1 MAGFQKRVKNS
12 LKLQLSVALSVAIL
26 FTAVISCGLTFYF
39 ALDEAHELQDGTLT
53 QIASVIYDNPDS
65 QTLVKQ
71 LDGDNDS
78 RVVVEFISEN
88 GNSLQAR
95 DPTFQLETP
104 MHEGFQNVI
113 SGGESYRVLV
123 HRLSPTQ
130 LVAIGQQLDVRD
142 EISFESALR
151 TLIPLS
157 LLLPILLLVATDL
170 IRKAFRPVSLLADE
184 VHQRDERNLT
194 PFPEDAIP
202 DEIRPFVG
210 GINKLLHKVND
221 AMQTQSRFIAD
232 AAHELRTPLTALSL
246 QAERLSASE
255 MSPEAQFRLNS
266 LQQGLS
272 RTKNLLEQLLL
283 LAREQQNTR
292 QGNNQPLLITQLF
305 REVIESLHPL
315 ALEKSIDIGVLE
327 TASASQLVYT
337 DKYTLT
343 IIVKNLVENAIRY
356 IPEHG
361 QIDLSVM
368 VSQHEAIIKVEDNGP
383 GIAAEERMRVF
394 DAFYRPE
401 GVTQPGSGLGLAIV
415 KACVTRLGGKVTL
428 APASQFTSGVLVSI
442 VLPLQSEV
450 VNKNWPPR

>member
-305 REVIESLHPL
+305 R
-315 ALEKSIDIGVLE
+315 
-327 TASASQLVYT
+327 
-337 DKYTLT
+337 
-343 IIVKNLVENAIRY
+343 R
-356 IPEHG
+356 
-361 QIDLSVM
+361 
-368 VSQHEAIIKVEDNGP
+368 
-383 GIAAEERMRVF
+383 
-394 DAFYRPE
+394 
-401 GVTQPGSGLGLAIV
+401 
-415 KACVTRLGGKVTL
+415 
-428 APASQFTSGVLVSI
+428 
-442 VLPLQSEV
+442 
-450 VNKNWPPR
+450 

>member
-39 ALDEAHELQDGTLT
+39 TLDEAHELQDGTLT

-442 VLPLQSEV
+442 VLPLQSA
-450 VNKNWPPR
+450 R